1 MSPAARLA
9 DGLQRGADGVV
20 RCWWCGT
27 AEDYV
32 RYHDREWAVPVTD
45 DVRLYEK
52 LSLEGFQSGL
62 SWITVLRKRERFR
75 EVFEGFD
82 PERVARF
89 GARDVARLLKDA
101 GIIRHRGKI
110 EAAIAN
116 ARAFVELRER
126 EGSLASFVWRYAP
139 AKPHAPRRRADI
151 APQSPESVA
160 LSKEL
165 KRRGWKFVGP
175 TTVHAFFQ
183 AMGLVNDH
191 IIGCERREPV
201 EKLRV
206 RAVKSL

>member
-1 MSPAARLA
+1 VSASRLA
-9 DGLQRGADGVV
+9 DGLQRGADGTV

-27 AEDYV
+27 ADDYV
-32 RYHDREWAVPVTD
+32 KYHDREWAVPVTD

-52 LSLEGFQSGL
+52 LSLEGFQAGL
-62 SWITVLRKRERFR
+62 SWITVLRKRDRFR
-75 EVFEGFD
+75 EVFEGFE

-89 GARDVARLLKDA
+89 GARDVNRLLKDA

-110 EAAIAN
+110 EAVINN
-116 ARAFVELRER
+116 ARAFLELQAKD
-126 EGSLASFVWRYAP
+126 GSIAKFVWRYAP
-139 AKPHAPRRRADI
+139 ESRPPRRKGDI
-151 APQSPESVA
+151 QPVSAESAA

-191 IIGCERREPV
+191 IVGCERREFV
-201 EKLRV
+201 EQKRARV
-206 RAVKSL
+206 VGAK

>member
-1 MSPAARLA
+1 VSRTPRLA
-9 DGLQRGADGVV
+9 DGLQRGADGAV

-27 AEDYV
+27 SDDYV

-45 DVRLYEK
+45 DVRLFEK
-52 LSLEGFQSGL
+52 LSLEGFQAGL

-75 EVFEGFD
+75 EVFEGFA
-82 PERVARF
+82 PERIARF
-89 GARDVARLLKDA
+89 GARDVTRLLKDP

-110 EAAIAN
+110 EAVIAN
-116 ARAFVELRER
+116 AKAFLAMQER
-126 EGSLASFVWRYAP
+126 DGSLAKFVWRYAP
-139 AKPHAPRRRADI
+139 AEQSAPRRRTEIQPLSA
-151 APQSPESVA
+151 ESTA

-191 IIGCERREPV
+191 IVGCERRDAV
-201 EKLRV
+201 ERLRL
-206 RAVKSL
+206 RAMRSV

>member
-1 MSPAARLA
+1 VSKSVRLA
-9 DGLQRGADGVV
+9 DGLQRGADAVV

-27 AEDYV
+27 ADDYV

-45 DVRLYEK
+45 NRRLFEK
-52 LSLEGFQSGL
+52 LSLEGFQAGL

-75 EVFEGFD
+75 EVFDDFD
-82 PERVARF
+82 AERVARF
-89 GARDVARLLKDA
+89 GARDIARLLKDP

-110 EAAIAN
+110 EAVIAN
-116 ARAFVELRER
+116 AKAFLAMQSSGE
-126 EGSLASFVWRYAP
+126 SLAAFVWR
-139 AKPHAPRRRADI
+139 HAPPQQRAPLRRSDI
-151 APQSPESVA
+151 APQSAESLA

-191 IIGCERREPV
+191 IVGCERRDVV
-201 EKLRV
+201 EALRV
-206 RAVKSL
+206 RTLKAL

>member
-1 MSPAARLA
+1 VSPAPRLA
-9 DGLQRGADGVV
+9 DGLQRDADGVV

-27 AEDYV
+27 ADDYV

-45 DVRLYEK
+45 GRRLFEK
-52 LSLEGFQSGL
+52 LSLEGFQAGL

-75 EVFEGFD
+75 EVFRDFD
-82 PERVARF
+82 AEHVARF
-89 GARDVARLLKDA
+89 GARDIARLLRDP

-110 EAAIAN
+110 EAVIAN
-116 ARAFVELRER
+116 AKAFLAMQERGESLAAFV
-126 EGSLASFVWRYAP
+126 WKYAP
-139 AKPHAPRRRADI
+139 PEQRAPRRRSDI
-151 APQSPESVA
+151 APQSAESAA

-191 IIGCERREPV
+191 IVGCGRRDAV
-201 EKLRV
+201 EALRV
-206 RAVKSL
+206 RALRAF

>member
-1 MSPAARLA
+1 VSPAPRLA
-9 DGLQRGADGVV
+9 DGLQRGADGAV

-27 AEDYV
+27 SDDYV

-52 LSLEGFQSGL
+52 LSLEGFQAGL

-82 PERVARF
+82 PERVAKF
-89 GARDVARLLKDA
+89 GARDVARLLKDP

-116 ARAFVELRER
+116 ARAFLALRDQ
-126 EGSLASFVWRYAP
+126 EGSLARFVWRYAP
-139 AKPHAPRRRADI
+139 ATPHEPRRRADI
-151 APQSPESVA
+151 APLSAESTA

-191 IIGCERREPV
+191 IVGCAQRESV
-201 EKLRV
+201 EKLRL
-206 RAVKSL
+206 RALGKR